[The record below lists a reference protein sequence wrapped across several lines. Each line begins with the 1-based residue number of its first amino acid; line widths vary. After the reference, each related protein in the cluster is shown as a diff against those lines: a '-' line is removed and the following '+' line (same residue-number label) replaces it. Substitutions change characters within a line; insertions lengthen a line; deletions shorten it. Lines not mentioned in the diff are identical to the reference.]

1 MVRIRMQRFG
11 RRHIAFY
18 RINAIEKTTKRD
30 GKVLENLGW
39 YNPAAKDKAKQIELN
54 EERVKYWIARG
65 AQPSD
70 TMMDVLSKRSLV
82 DAAAWGKVRTARA
95 EASKARAAALAAAP
109 AAGEKKAEAKPEAK
123 AEAKAEAKKE

>member
-39 YNPAAKDKAKQIELN
+39 YNPAAKDKTKQIELN
-54 EERVKYWIARG
+54 EERVKYWISKG

-70 TMMDVLSKRSLV
+70 TMMDMLAKRSLV
-82 DAAAWGKVRTARA
+82 NAEAWKVVRDARA
-95 EASKARAAALAAAP
+95 AASKARTAALAAVP

-123 AEAKAEAKKE
+123 AEAKKE